1 MRRQGTRTS
10 ACVSTVWQP
19 GRTRSSAG
27 LAPDVTSRLSRDR
40 PCPPVGRARRGEGDL
55 PQPPTLLYGDAWAV
69 SRPQGWPQRD
79 DERVDSVDGGALCA
93 RRPIW
98 GERSPSV
105 SACSAAAGALPPGI
119 VDARVGSR
127 PRARRLVRAADERH
141 HGDRRPHHPPRCG
154 GRRRGSSSAP
164 PGVTATLVPYFYEPP
179 PPANRPPRAN
189 EVGGVTGTAPE
200 DGRSP
205 RIPSGPEALA
215 GDGAPCRG
223 HLPFFGAGRR
233 SDGIARGPR

>member
-1 MRRQGTRTS
+1 MRRQGTRTCS
-10 ACVSTVWQP
+10 CVSTVWQP

-69 SRPQGWPQRD
+69 SRPQGWPQPGHRAS
-79 DERVDSVDGGALCA
+79 RVGRAARASGHARSLDVRAATSVA
-93 RRPIW
+93 
-98 GERSPSV
+98 
-105 SACSAAAGALPPGI
+105 
-119 VDARVGSR
+119 DARVGSR

-154 GRRRGSSSAP
+154 GRRRGSPSAP
-164 PGVTATLVPYFYEPP
+164 PGVTATLVPFFFAI
-179 PPANRPPRAN
+179 PANSETAHHESTRWA
-189 EVGGVTGTAPE
+189 VVTGTTPE

-205 RIPSGPEALA
+205 RNPSGPEALA

-223 HLPFFGAGRR
+223 RLPFFGAGRR
-233 SDGIARGPR
+233 SDGTPRVSARPLA

>member
-105 SACSAAAGALPPGI
+105 SACSAAAGALPPGAPCATCRSRFEAQVNARNLDVRAATSI
-119 VDARVGSR
+119 ADARVGSR

-154 GRRRGSSSAP
+154 GRRRGSPSAP
-164 PGVTATLVPYFYEPP
+164 PGVTATLVPYFFAIPANSEPP
-179 PPANRPPRAN
+179 TTSQR
-189 EVGGVTGTAPE
+189 GG
-200 DGRSP
+200 R
-205 RIPSGPEALA
+205 L
-215 GDGAPCRG
+215 
-223 HLPFFGAGRR
+223 
-233 SDGIARGPR
+233 